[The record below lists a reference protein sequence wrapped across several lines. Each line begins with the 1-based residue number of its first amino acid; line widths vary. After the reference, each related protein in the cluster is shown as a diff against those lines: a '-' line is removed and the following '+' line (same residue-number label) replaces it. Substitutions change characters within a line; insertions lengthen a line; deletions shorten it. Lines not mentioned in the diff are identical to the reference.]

1 MKVTLILD
9 RNREE
14 ELIIY
19 AHKESNLTDSIKKLV
34 SEQRDTLIGYN
45 EDEIIPLRILE
56 IHCFTVESNKIYA
69 LTDNSKLLIK
79 NRLYKI
85 EESLPDSFVKINQS
99 CIVNINKIER
109 FSTAISG
116 SLTVRLKNGYCD
128 YVSRRNLKN
137 VKERLGL

>member
-9 RNREE
+9 QNREE

-34 SEQRDTLIGYN
+34 SEQRDSLIGYS
-45 EDEIIPLRILE
+45 EDEIIPLSILE

>member
-9 RNREE
+9 QNREE

-19 AHKESNLTDSIKKLV
+19 AHKESALTDSIKNLV
-34 SEQRDTLIGYN
+34 FEQSNTLIGYS
-45 EDEIIPLRILE
+45 EDEIIPLGISE
-56 IHCFTVESNKIYA
+56 IHCFTVECNKIYA
-69 LTDNSKLLIK
+69 FTDSGKLLIK
-79 NRLYKI
+79 SRLYKI